1 MNQWVVPKR
10 RETWP
15 VVIYSIVGF
24 IVVMGLV
31 TLLNYAFYANA
42 IPKQY

>member
-10 RETWP
+10 RETWSLIICS
-15 VVIYSIVGF
+15 VVGM

-31 TLLNYAFYANA
+31 TLLNYAVYSKA
-42 IPKQY
+42 ILRQ